1 LQGAGGPPPPPLL
14 QLAVL
19 PSSALSND
27 TAPEDDE
34 AAGTVELKII
44 NGEQAPVEQFGFMVA
59 LLQQGRF
66 FCGGTLLD
74 ALTVLTAAHCVVDT
88 DLVDDPSQLTVWRV
102 DGSQYPVAQI
112 LAHPGYSASTIP
124 TDNKDL
130 TFSGDLHD
138 LAALRLGQP
147 VPEPV
152 TVSLP
157 DASLVVPSGAGLQ
170 VAGWGVTE
178 NGQPSSILK

>member
-74 ALTVLTAAHCVVDT
+74 ALTVLTGA
-88 DLVDDPSQLTVWRV
+88 P
-102 DGSQYPVAQI
+102 GSRAS
-112 LAHPGYSASTIP
+112 LAP
-124 TDNKDL
+124 L
-130 TFSGDLHD
+130 Q
-138 LAALRLGQP
+138 LAAEIADALGTGP
-147 VPEPV
+147 GGRAFPGPHAA
-152 TVSLP
+152 TAAPRTGS
-157 DASLVVPSGAGLQ
+157 
-170 VAGWGVTE
+170 
-178 NGQPSSILK
+178 